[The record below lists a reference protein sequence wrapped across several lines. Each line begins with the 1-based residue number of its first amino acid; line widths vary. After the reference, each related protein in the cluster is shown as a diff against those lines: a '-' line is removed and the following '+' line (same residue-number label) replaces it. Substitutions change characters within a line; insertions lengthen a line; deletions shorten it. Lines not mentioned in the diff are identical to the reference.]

1 MIATVRDIL
10 RRAFGRTDRPSGV
23 IIDLRPD
30 RPDILLPM
38 PPSASDD
45 DSGPSGATP
54 AAVPDRPAAGLTVLT
69 PSEHAVRFL
78 AWLQDASFVAPS
90 VAHACGATGAVA
102 GATGDILAR
111 DLAEMHGEMCLD
123 LGVEQ
128 VRWALVSSHF
138 RQLVGD
144 RKRYVWHRDLPDSKP
159 QRLCVVHVP
168 ALRSPGPVAV
178 PWPDLPMR
186 QAA

>member
-78 AWLQDASFVAPS
+78 AWLQDED
-90 VAHACGATGAVA
+90 